1 MPSSGREILS
11 SGGEHRKRLDLP
23 SSAVVRDVETCRV
36 GEEVVVV
43 MSQSSQE
50 ALLLGADVSPE
61 RVRGKY
67 NVEDARVNF
76 ACITTRAQQYRQN
89 QNYDKAESLL
99 KEHLQKS
106 QLMLGASHS
115 ETVNLMSH
123 LAKTYFK
130 HRKFAEAEELYKECL
145 RITKSS
151 LGIHH
156 PDTLMAKNSLL
167 TVYNQLGKPL
177 RPTSARKLG
186 SREI

>member
-1 MPSSGREILS
+1 MLS
-11 SGGEHRKRLDLP
+11 SGEVHLKRLDVP
-23 SSAVVRDVETCRV
+23 SSQVAVVV
-36 GEEVVVV
+36 
-43 MSQSSQE
+43 
-50 ALLLGADVSPE
+50 GADLSPE

-67 NVEDARVNF
+67 NVNDARVNF

-89 QNYDKAESLL
+89 QSYDKAETLL

-106 QLMLGASHS
+106 QLMLGASHH

-130 HRKFAEAEELYKECL
+130 HGKFVEAGELYKECL
-145 RITKSS
+145 QITKSS
-151 LGIHH
+151 LGPQH

>member
-1 MPSSGREILS
+1 MIL
-11 SGGEHRKRLDLP
+11 
-23 SSAVVRDVETCRV
+23 DVETHKIDDV
-36 GEEVVVV
+36 FNQPPDVVIV
-43 MSQSSQE
+43 
-50 ALLLGADVSPE
+50 ADADASPE

-106 QLMLGASHS
+106 QLMLGARHS

-130 HRKFAEAEELYKECL
+130 HRKFSEAEELYKECL
-145 RITKSS
+145 QITKSS
-151 LGIHH
+151 LGAGH
-156 PDTLMAKNSLL
+156 PDTLMAKKSLL

-186 SREI
+186 SREF